1 MGVVMLNKTLDLY
14 LLSFQTETKS
24 IIWFGKY
31 ELLKHF
37 NIKFP
42 SS

>member
-1 MGVVMLNKTLDLY
+1 MGGVVKNKTLDLY
-14 LLSFQTETKS
+14 LLLFQILTKS

-37 NIKFP
+37 NIKFL